1 MGVRGVA
8 RSARGRGGARH
19 TARARNARR
28 PARHGGQAPQPR
40 PQPQELRQLGQARQ
54 LRWLRQPRRQ
64 GQGAAAATR
73 TARRPFFFFL
83 PVRSPWPGGRGG
95 AAGGQ
100 AGAARAPRGGPHEA
114 RERACVSPLRA
125 RGARRRV
132 GGPLRSAER
141 CPLRARSP
149 FLGILVPA
157 HGVGEARARC
167 PRRRASYGGAERMRG
182 RHEPRAGK
190 FPPSP
195 SPARLTAATRERR
208 RDRASLRRCPR
219 V

>member
-1 MGVRGVA
+1 MVVKRRNHGRSRKNCGSSGKLVSCDGCGSRVAKDKVR
-8 RSARGRGGARH
+8 RRRRRRGPRGA
-19 TARARNARR
+19 
-28 PARHGGQAPQPR
+28 
-40 PQPQELRQLGQARQ
+40 L
-54 LRWLRQPRRQ
+54 
-64 GQGAAAATR
+64 
-73 TARRPFFFFL
+73 FFFCL
-83 PVRSPWPGGRGG
+83 LGRPGPGGRGG

-114 RERACVSPLRA
+114 RERPCVFPLRA

-132 GGPLRSAER
+132 GVPLRGAGR

-157 HGVGEARARC
+157 HDVGEARSRAAR
-167 PRRRASYGGAERMRG
+167 GGEPPTAARSVWG